1 MIPTAKI
8 FGLFTYSCFV
18 LKGIVSR
25 NEYLFTVLEI
35 KLELSIYVL
44 KVLQKFWKLADEKV
58 TSKFLLASLKLLT
71 NSENQFSNHHHRPY
85 RSDPDNAYRKPPVIL
100 LRLLYLL
107 YTGEDRPITEKQRQK
122 RPMAEQ
128 KSYGNDNILA
138 IPLIPVSSMLIH
150 TDRQLFELI

>member
-1 MIPTAKI
+1 LIPTAKI

-25 NEYLFTVLEI
+25 DEYLFNVLEI
-35 KLELSIYVL
+35 KLELSIYAL

-85 RSDPDNAYRKPPVIL
+85 RSDFDPDNAYRKPPVIL

-107 YTGEDRPITEKQRQK
+107 YTGENRPITEKQRQK
-122 RPMAEQ
+122 RPMAEK
-128 KSYGNDNILA
+128 KSYGADIIQSWN
-138 IPLIPVSSMLIH
+138 
-150 TDRQLFELI
+150 F